1 MIFAIIV
8 TYNPSLESLRCNLS
22 RIAHQVD
29 SVAIFDNNSD
39 NRFDIAQ
46 LSNDYLNCSCE
57 VFNDNRGLGFAIN
70 SGINNARALGAKY
83 ILLADQDSSFR
94 PNSVLLLA
102 SRFSR
107 SPKDGLKIAAVGPR
121 FIDAHKGGISEHVK
135 FELTRIG
142 RVSCNE
148 NQPFV
153 ATDFLITSGS
163 LIPMTVLDEVG
174 PMDESLFIDHIDT
187 EWCLRA
193 KSKGYE
199 LLGDCEA
206 LMEHDLGEYRKRI
219 WFLRWR
225 EVPVHKP
232 FRYYYIFRNSV
243 LLYRRAYIPWAWK
256 RIDMIRLVQ
265 IVGFTVIFGP
275 QRFQK
280 IRMMLQGVFDGL
292 RGKSG
297 RLDG

>member
-1 MIFAIIV
+1 MHLAVVV
-8 TYNPSLESLRCNLS
+8 TFYPD
-22 RIAHQVD
+22 AHQLLKNLRSIAKQVD
-29 SVAIFDNNSD
+29 KVLVIDNGSGLDASVTTQIHLIESVRLLALVENK
-39 NRFDIAQ
+39 
-46 LSNDYLNCSCE
+46 
-57 VFNDNRGLGFAIN
+57 GLGYAIN
-70 SGINNARALGAKY
+70 AGIHEAKRLDAKY
-83 ILLADQDSSFR
+83 VLLFDQDSHPLPFMVTQLIKAYGDVKKR
-94 PNSVLLLA
+94 KLA
-102 SRFSR
+102 A
-107 SPKDGLKIAAVGPR
+107 IGPR
-121 FIDAHKGGISEHVK
+121 FIDSDSGAVSQHIQ
-135 FELTRIG
+135 FETTRIG
-142 RVSCNE
+142 RIPCPESAPYVR
-148 NQPFV
+148 
-153 ATDFLITSGS
+153 TDFLITSGS
-163 LIPMTVLDEVG
+163 LIPLHVLDDIG

-243 LLYRRAYIPWAWK
+243 LLYRRDYIPWAWK

-280 IRMMLQGVFDGL
+280 IRMMLRGVFDGL